1 MQPLFRLRSL
11 IHRDLLLGKVN
22 REKQVVGVEWSSKSL
37 RETERE
43 DRCLRRPCMSKHL
56 QTQGMTGGI
65 WKTRGNSKRP

>member
-37 RETERE
+37 LET
-43 DRCLRRPCMSKHL
+43 RPSL
-56 QTQGMTGGI
+56 PAIPNVRIGV
-65 WKTRGNSKRP
+65 